1 MLTMRPATLDDVPIL
16 REWDSRPHIIA
27 IMGDDDLSDWESE
40 LACATQWQEPPW
52 KWDFIAEVDNK
63 PIDMVQIIDPHR
75 ETDHYWGDVAENLRA
90 IDIWIGEVEYLGQGH
105 GSVMMATALEFCY
118 SDPDVTGVLIDPLA
132 SNARARKFYEQMG
145 FEFVEYRTFG
155 TDYCAVYQHTR

>member
-1 MLTMRPATLDDVPIL
+1 MQDELRLFQKLAPRLQKVLVVDPTPASVKLLTELL
-16 REWDSRPHIIA
+16 RA
-27 IMGDDDLSDWESE
+27 ITGGAGQVWSAPNEAKAM
-40 LACATQWQEPPW
+40 Q
-52 KWDFIAEVDNK
+52 
-63 PIDMVQIIDPHR
+63 MVQIIDPHR